1 MISAIAW
8 IPPGASAQT
17 PKFADI
23 PESELKETRER
34 MKRRTDVE
42 DESEDD
48 ESEGDEVNIDEDSD
62 DDEEDMADKHEM
74 KDALNDVD
82 ESDDDSESEDEKKRV
97 KKSEKRKAI
106 QKAQAVA
113 NAARGITD
121 DLAEL
126 DMDNYDNDE
135 SYDEDIQERQ
145 LFGKMNSEFE

>member
-8 IPPGASAQT
+8 IPPRASAQT

-23 PESELKETRER
+23 PEADERNSRE

-42 DESEDD
+42 DDSEDD

-82 ESDDDSESEDEKKRV
+82 ESDD
-97 KKSEKRKAI
+97 
-106 QKAQAVA
+106 
-113 NAARGITD
+113 
-121 DLAEL
+121 
-126 DMDNYDNDE
+126 
-135 SYDEDIQERQ
+135 
-145 LFGKMNSEFE
+145 